1 MYVCKYMCI
10 CMYNIYI
17 YILTIYIY
25 YMYIYIL
32 CVYIY
37 IFTICIYKYIYYVY
51 IAYTGYIC
59 ICEIHHFLSGS
70 AVPFTSGYIY
80 IYISILYHRI
90 HPAGSR
96 RQVSVSLAFIRA
108 SKT

>member
-17 YILTIYIY
+17 LTIYILY
-25 YMYIYIL
+25 VYIYY
-32 CVYIY
+32 VYIY
-37 IFTICIYKYIYYVY
+37 IFTICIYKYICYVY

-80 IYISILYHRI
+80 I
-90 HPAGSR
+90 
-96 RQVSVSLAFIRA
+96 
-108 SKT
+108 